1 MLSVKNVY
9 ANILDIKYAL
19 AKSNMIIES
28 LERENYLLK
37 KTLKK
42 INLELDK
49 EERAFLHYEH
59 IHNIITKE

>member
-1 MLSVKNVY
+1 MLSTKNVY

-19 AKSNMIIES
+19 SKSHMIIES

-37 KTLKK
+37 KTLRKLD
-42 INLELDK
+42 IELDK

-59 IHNIITKE
+59 IHNIRN